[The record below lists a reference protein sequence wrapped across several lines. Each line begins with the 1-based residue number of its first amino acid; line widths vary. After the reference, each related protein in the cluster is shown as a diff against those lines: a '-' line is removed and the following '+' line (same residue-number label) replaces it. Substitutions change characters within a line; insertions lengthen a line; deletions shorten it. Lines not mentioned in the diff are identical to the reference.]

1 MRRGGRLATALLA
14 HLGTTAAGFRLPAA
28 SAGSLGAALR
38 GAAGAF
44 EAAGV
49 PEPRLSAQHLLTR
62 AAGFGSSR
70 GRLDAQLDTPLE
82 PSARARFEAMCA
94 QRLERVPVQYILG
107 DWDFHDLTLQ
117 VRAPVL
123 IPRPET
129 EQLVEMVLDAHAG
142 GPGGRDRPLRLL
154 DVGCGSGAIG
164 LALLQ
169 QLPNARCVAID
180 LSAEAVALATENAR
194 LCGLDARFTAILV
207 PDGIEGFARAA
218 PGASADCDADT
229 DGGGDG
235 GDGSERF
242 DVVVS
247 NPPYIPAADMAGL
260 APEVREHE
268 DRQALCGG
276 ADGADVVRLVLR
288 AAPRL
293 LRARGPRAIWLEV
306 DPSHPALLRKWLEP
320 PATASDAGAAMP
332 MRLVQVH
339 DDLNGL
345 ERFCHVELDDVC
357 E

>member
-1 MRRGGRLATALLA
+1 MPRRVARRLATALLA

-28 SAGSLGAALR
+28 SVGSLGAALR
-38 GAAGAF
+38 GATSAF

-70 GRLDAQLDTPLE
+70 GRLDAQLDAPLE

-117 VRAPVL
+117 VRPPVL

-129 EQLVEMVLDAHAG
+129 EQLVEMVLNAHAG
-142 GPGGRDRPLRLL
+142 GPGGRERPLRLL

-169 QLPNARCVAID
+169 QLPHARCVAID
-180 LSAEAVALATENAR
+180 LNAEAIALATENAQQ
-194 LCGLDARFTAILV
+194 CGLDARFTAIHV
-207 PDGIEGFARAA
+207 PDGIEGFALAA
-218 PGASADCDADT
+218 SGAAANH
-229 DGGGDG
+229 GGEEGGD
-235 GDGSERF
+235 DDRF

-276 ADGADVVRLVLR
+276 ADGADVVRLVLQ

-293 LRARGPRAIWLEV
+293 LRACGPRAVWLEV
-306 DPSHPALLRKWLEP
+306 DPSHPALLRKWLES
-320 PATASDAGAAMP
+320 PAAASDAGAAMP

-345 ERFCHVELDDVC
+345 ERFCHLEWDV
-357 E
+357 